1 MDIDILK
8 VIKGVLP
15 SGNHV
20 STLRAYAH
28 CGTMNFIEAEDH
40 HSPTNRISSPP
51 DLSW

>member
-28 CGTMNFIEAEDH
+28 CGTMNFIEAETTIRRLTV
-40 HSPTNRISSPP
+40 SAALRT
-51 DLSW
+51 